1 MKSYC
6 TFLRKESECDTC
18 EKSPKGLPLGG
29 IQYKCVFFEENQ
41 MDRTKPL
48 ENSEILADALWNRI
62 AKCKSITK
70 NGKNNV

>member
-18 EKSPKGLPLGG
+18 KKSPKGLPLEG
-29 IQYKCVFFEENQ
+29 IQHKCVFFEENQ

-48 ENSEILADALWNRI
+48 SEFEIISKKLWNYVSEEHR
-62 AKCKSITK
+62 K
-70 NGKNNV
+70 

>member
-6 TFLRKESECDTC
+6 TFLKKESECDTC

-29 IQYKCVFFEENQ
+29 IQYKCVFLEKNQ

-48 ENSEILADALWNRI
+48 SRFEINIKKLRNQVI
-62 AKCKSITK
+62 EEHKK
-70 NGKNNV
+70 